1 MNRFLKVPRACTDRS
16 ATLAGR
22 SHSTS
27 WRLAMAASA
36 ARASRA
42 AGRKAKLK
50 ESSYG

>member
-1 MNRFLKVPRACTDRS
+1 MNGPPM
-16 ATLAGR
+16 
-22 SHSTS
+22 TS
-27 WRLAMAASA
+27 WHVATSAPA